1 MWSFLYGIIKGIFG
15 EAIAKL
21 FGRDKE
27 TKLEK
32 ENIGLRK
39 RVTRAESETVK
50 AKNEQT
56 YKTGVEKRK
65 TERKNAK
72 STNKRIDNTSRRYR

>member
-1 MWSFLYGIIKGIFG
+1 MWTFLLGIIKGVFG
-15 EAIAKL
+15 EAIARI

-27 TKLEK
+27 SKLEK

-39 RVTRAESETVK
+39 RVTRSQSEAVAT
-50 AKNEQT
+50 KNEQA
-56 YKTGVEKRK
+56 YKAGVEKRK